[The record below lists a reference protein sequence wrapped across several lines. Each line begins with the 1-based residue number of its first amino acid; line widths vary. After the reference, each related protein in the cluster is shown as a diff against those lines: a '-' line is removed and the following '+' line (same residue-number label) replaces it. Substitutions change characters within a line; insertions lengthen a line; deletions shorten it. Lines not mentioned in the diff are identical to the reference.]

1 MYNQNNNNHLHK
13 QPVSNEKVTN
23 YNHASQPANGSPI
36 DIHQLFPAR
45 TEQEC
50 LAELRKHPRSYFA
63 YQNMSPEWKNRFL
76 GFMEGTKTLPLT
88 YDPFFKKLFN
98 PDIYPERLSSLISSI
113 IGTRVTVQCILS
125 NEDSMLPSTSLLL
138 LDILVQLEDGSIA
151 NVEIQKIPYAFPG
164 ERMSC
169 YSSDLMLRQY
179 TRVKSLK
186 GNAFTYKDLKTVYT
200 IVIYEKSPDAYLTDA
215 LSDIYLHHDR
225 TVFDTGI
232 ELKLLQ
238 EFYVVALDV
247 FKESKYAKD
256 INELNAWLSLL
267 TAQSVDDL
275 AALVSDYPWMEAIC
289 KDMSEYMYDPEEVIT
304 MFSEALRMLDEN
316 TVHYMI
322 DELQKER
329 DKAITALNEKEN
341 EMSSMISEKDAEI
354 ATVLSEKNA
363 MISTLS
369 EKDAE
374 IAAVLSEKNAM
385 LSEIAAL
392 KAQLAALNK

>member
-186 GNAFTYKDLKTVYT
+186 GSSFIYKDLKTVYT
-200 IVIYEKSPDAYLTDA
+200 IVMFENSPNECKETQAA
-215 LSDIYLHHDR
+215 DIYLHHGK

-247 FKESKYAKD
+247 FCESKYAKD

-329 DKAITALNEKEN
+329 DEAVAAL
-341 EMSSMISEKDAEI
+341 SEKDA
-354 ATVLSEKNA
+354 A
-363 MISTLS
+363 LS

>member
-1 MYNQNNNNHLHK
+1 MYNQNNNNHLNK

-36 DIHQLFPAR
+36 DIHQLFPSR

-113 IGTRVTVQCILS
+113 IGTKVTVQCILS

-186 GNAFTYKDLKTVYT
+186 GSSFIYKNLKTVYT
-200 IVIYEKSPDAYLTDA
+200 IVMFENSPNECKETQSA
-215 LSDIYLHHDR
+215 DIYLHHGK

-247 FKESKYAKD
+247 FCESKYAKD

-267 TAQSVDDL
+267 TAQSIDDL
-275 AALVSDYPWMEAIC
+275 AALVSDYPWMGAIC

-329 DKAITALNEKEN
+329 DEAVAAL
-341 EMSSMISEKDAEI
+341 SEKDA
-354 ATVLSEKNA
+354 A
-363 MISTLS
+363 LS

-385 LSEIAAL
+385 ISEIAAL

>member
-113 IGTRVTVQCILS
+113 IGTKVTVQCILS

-200 IVIYEKSPDAYLTDA
+200 IVMFENSPNECKETQSA
-215 LSDIYLHHDR
+215 DIYLHHGK

-232 ELKLLQ
+232 KLNLLQ

-247 FKESKYAKD
+247 FRESKYAKD

-275 AALVSDYPWMEAIC
+275 AALVSDYPWMGAIC

-329 DKAITALNEKEN
+329 DEAVAAL
-341 EMSSMISEKDAEI
+341 SEKDA
-354 ATVLSEKNA
+354 A
-363 MISTLS
+363 LS

-385 LSEIAAL
+385 ISEIAAL

>member
-1 MYNQNNNNHLHK
+1 MYNQNNNNHLNK

-36 DIHQLFPAR
+36 NIHQLFPAR

-50 LAELRKHPRSYFA
+50 LAELRKHPRSFFA

-113 IGTRVTVQCILS
+113 IGTKVTVQCILS

-186 GNAFTYKDLKTVYT
+186 GSSFIYKNLKTVYT
-200 IVIYEKSPDAYLTDA
+200 IVMFENSPNECKETQV
-215 LSDIYLHHDR
+215 SDIYLHHGK

-232 ELKLLQ
+232 KLNLLQ

-247 FKESKYAKD
+247 FRESKYAKD

-329 DKAITALNEKEN
+329 DEAVAAL
-341 EMSSMISEKDAEI
+341 SEKDA
-354 ATVLSEKNA
+354 A
-363 MISTLS
+363 LS

>member
-1 MYNQNNNNHLHK
+1 MYNQNNNHHLNNQPISNGKITNH
-13 QPVSNEKVTN
+13 
-23 YNHASQPANGSPI
+23 NHASQPTNGSPI
-36 DIHQLFPAR
+36 NIHQLFPTR
-45 TEQEC
+45 TEKEC

-63 YQNMSPEWKNRFL
+63 YQNMTQEWKNRFL

-200 IVIYEKSPDAYLTDA
+200 IVMFENSPNECKETQSA
-215 LSDIYLHHDR
+215 DIYLHHGK

-232 ELKLLQ
+232 KLNLLQ
-238 EFYVVALDV
+238 EFYVVCRFV
-247 FKESKYAKD
+247 KH
-256 INELNAWLSLL
+256 
-267 TAQSVDDL
+267 
-275 AALVSDYPWMEAIC
+275 
-289 KDMSEYMYDPEEVIT
+289 
-304 MFSEALRMLDEN
+304 ML
-316 TVHYMI
+316 HRCQI
-322 DELQKER
+322 IL
-329 DKAITALNEKEN
+329 
-341 EMSSMISEKDAEI
+341 
-354 ATVLSEKNA
+354 
-363 MISTLS
+363 
-369 EKDAE
+369 
-374 IAAVLSEKNAM
+374 
-385 LSEIAAL
+385 
-392 KAQLAALNK
+392 

>member
-1 MYNQNNNNHLHK
+1 MYNKNNDNHLNK
-13 QPVSNEKVTN
+13 QSVSNEKNTTKLV
-23 YNHASQPANGSPI
+23 
-36 DIHQLFPAR
+36 DIHQLFPTR
-45 TEQEC
+45 TEKEC

-113 IGTRVTVQCILS
+113 IGTKVTVQCILS

-186 GNAFTYKDLKTVYT
+186 GNSFTYKDLKTVYT
-200 IVIYEKSPDAYLTDA
+200 IVIYEKSPDACLTDA
-215 LSDIYLHHDR
+215 LSDIYLHHGR

-267 TAQSVDDL
+267 TAQSVDNL

>member
-1 MYNQNNNNHLHK
+1 MYNQNNNNHLNK

-36 DIHQLFPAR
+36 NIHQLFPAR

-50 LAELRKHPRSYFA
+50 LAELRKHPRSFFA

-113 IGTRVTVQCILS
+113 IGTKVTVQCILS

-186 GNAFTYKDLKTVYT
+186 GSSFIYKNLKTVYT
-200 IVIYEKSPDAYLTDA
+200 IVMFENSPNECKETQSA
-215 LSDIYLHHDR
+215 DIYLHHGK

-247 FKESKYAKD
+247 FCESKYAKD

-289 KDMSEYMYDPEEVIT
+289 KDMSEYMYDHHV
-304 MFSEALRMLDEN
+304 FR
-316 TVHYMI
+316 
-322 DELQKER
+322 
-329 DKAITALNEKEN
+329 
-341 EMSSMISEKDAEI
+341 
-354 ATVLSEKNA
+354 
-363 MISTLS
+363 STS
-369 EKDAE
+369 N
-374 IAAVLSEKNAM
+374 VR
-385 LSEIAAL
+385 
-392 KAQLAALNK
+392 

>member
-1 MYNQNNNNHLHK
+1 MYNQNNNHHLNNQPISNGKITNH
-13 QPVSNEKVTN
+13 
-23 YNHASQPANGSPI
+23 NHASQPTNGSPI
-36 DIHQLFPAR
+36 NIHQLFPTR
-45 TEQEC
+45 TEKEC

-63 YQNMSPEWKNRFL
+63 YQNMTQEWKNRFL
-76 GFMEGTKTLPLT
+76 GFMEGKKTLPLT

-113 IGTRVTVQCILS
+113 IGTKVTVQCILS

-186 GNAFTYKDLKTVYT
+186 GSSFIYKDLKTVYT
-200 IVIYEKSPDAYLTDA
+200 IVMFENSPNECKETQSA
-215 LSDIYLHHDR
+215 DIYLHHGK

-232 ELKLLQ
+232 KLNLLQ

-247 FKESKYAKD
+247 FRESKYAKD

-329 DKAITALNEKEN
+329 DDAITALNEKEN
-341 EMSSMISEKDAEI
+341 EMTLVISEKDAEI

-363 MISTLS
+363 MIS
-369 EKDAE
+369 
-374 IAAVLSEKNAM
+374 
-385 LSEIAAL
+385 EIAAL

>member
-1 MYNQNNNNHLHK
+1 MYNQNNNNHLNK

-36 DIHQLFPAR
+36 NIHQLFPAR

-50 LAELRKHPRSYFA
+50 LAELRKHPRSFFA

-113 IGTRVTVQCILS
+113 IGTKVTVQCILS

-186 GNAFTYKDLKTVYT
+186 GSSFIYKNLKTVYT
-200 IVIYEKSPDAYLTDA
+200 IVMFENSPNECKETQSA
-215 LSDIYLHHDR
+215 DIYLHHGK

-247 FKESKYAKD
+247 FCESKYAKD

-267 TAQSVDDL
+267 TAQSIDDL
-275 AALVSDYPWMEAIC
+275 AALVSDYPWMGAIC

-329 DKAITALNEKEN
+329 DEAVAAL
-341 EMSSMISEKDAEI
+341 SEKDA
-354 ATVLSEKNA
+354 A
-363 MISTLS
+363 LS

>member
-1 MYNQNNNNHLHK
+1 MYNQNNNHHLNK
-13 QPVSNEKVTN
+13 QPISNEKITN
-23 YNHASQPANGSPI
+23 HNHASQPANGSPI
-36 DIHQLFPAR
+36 DIHQLFPSR

-113 IGTRVTVQCILS
+113 IGTKVTVQCILS

-186 GNAFTYKDLKTVYT
+186 GSSFIYKNLKTVYT
-200 IVIYEKSPDAYLTDA
+200 IVMFENSPNECKETQSA
-215 LSDIYLHHDR
+215 DIYLHHGK

-247 FKESKYAKD
+247 FCESKYAKD

-329 DKAITALNEKEN
+329 DEAVAAL
-341 EMSSMISEKDAEI
+341 SEKDA
-354 ATVLSEKNA
+354 A
-363 MISTLS
+363 LS

>member
-1 MYNQNNNNHLHK
+1 MYNQNNNNHLNK

-36 DIHQLFPAR
+36 NIHQLFPAR

-50 LAELRKHPRSYFA
+50 LAELRKHPRSFFA

-113 IGTRVTVQCILS
+113 IGTKVTVQCILS

-186 GNAFTYKDLKTVYT
+186 GSSFIYKNLKTVYT
-200 IVIYEKSPDAYLTDA
+200 IVMFENSPNECKETQSA
-215 LSDIYLHHDR
+215 DIYLHHGK

-232 ELKLLQ
+232 KLNLLQ

-247 FKESKYAKD
+247 FRESKYAKD

-275 AALVSDYPWMEAIC
+275 AALVSDYPWMGAIC

-329 DKAITALNEKEN
+329 DEAVAAL
-341 EMSSMISEKDAEI
+341 SEKDA
-354 ATVLSEKNA
+354 A
-363 MISTLS
+363 LS

>member
-113 IGTRVTVQCILS
+113 LS

-200 IVIYEKSPDAYLTDA
+200 IVIYEKSPNAYLTDA
-215 LSDIYLHHDR
+215 LSDIYLHHGR

-247 FKESKYAKD
+247 FCESKYAKD

-329 DKAITALNEKEN
+329 DEAVAAL
-341 EMSSMISEKDAEI
+341 SEKDA
-354 ATVLSEKNA
+354 A
-363 MISTLS
+363 LS

>member
-1 MYNQNNNNHLHK
+1 MLFITSKVFFTLFLLCFSCRQNRR
-13 QPVSNEKVTN
+13 
-23 YNHASQPANGSPI
+23 
-36 DIHQLFPAR
+36 QLFPSR
-45 TEQEC
+45 TEHEC
-50 LAELRKHPRSYFA
+50 LTELRKHPRSYFA
-63 YQNMSPEWKNRFL
+63 YQNMAQEWKNRFL
-76 GFMEGTKTLPLT
+76 GFMEGKKTLPLT

-113 IGTRVTVQCILS
+113 IGTKVTVQCILS

-151 NVEIQKIPYAFPG
+151 NVEIQKIPYTFPG

-179 TRVKSLK
+179 TRVKSSK
-186 GNAFTYKDLKTVYT
+186 GSSFTYKDLKTVYT
-200 IVIYEKSPDAYLTDA
+200 IVIYEKSPDACLTDA
-215 LSDIYLHHDR
+215 LSDIYLHHGR
-225 TVFDTGI
+225 IVFDTGI

>member
-1 MYNQNNNNHLHK
+1 MYNKNNDNHLNK
-13 QPVSNEKVTN
+13 QSVSNEKNTTKLV
-23 YNHASQPANGSPI
+23 
-36 DIHQLFPAR
+36 DIHQLFPTR
-45 TEQEC
+45 TEKEC

-113 IGTRVTVQCILS
+113 IGTKVTVQCILS

-138 LDILVQLEDGSIA
+138 LDILVQLEDDSIA

-200 IVIYEKSPDAYLTDA
+200 IVIYEKSPDACLTDA
-215 LSDIYLHHDR
+215 LSDIYLHHGR

-247 FKESKYAKD
+247 FCESKYAKD

>member
-1 MYNQNNNNHLHK
+1 MYNKNNDNHLNK
-13 QPVSNEKVTN
+13 QSVSNEKNTTKLV
-23 YNHASQPANGSPI
+23 
-36 DIHQLFPAR
+36 DIHQLFPTR
-45 TEQEC
+45 TEKEC

-98 PDIYPERLSSLISSI
+98 PDIYPGRLSSLISSI
-113 IGTRVTVQCILS
+113 IGTKVTVQCILS

-186 GNAFTYKDLKTVYT
+186 GSSFIYKDLKTVYT
-200 IVIYEKSPDAYLTDA
+200 IVIYEKSPDACLTDA
-215 LSDIYLHHDR
+215 LSDIYLHHGR

-369 EKDAE
+369 EKDVE

>member
-1 MYNQNNNNHLHK
+1 MYNKNNDNHLNK
-13 QPVSNEKVTN
+13 QSVSNEKNTTKLV
-23 YNHASQPANGSPI
+23 
-36 DIHQLFPAR
+36 DIHQLFPTR
-45 TEQEC
+45 TEKEC

-113 IGTRVTVQCILS
+113 IGTKVTVQCILS

-186 GNAFTYKDLKTVYT
+186 GSSFTYKDLKTVYT
-200 IVIYEKSPDAYLTDA
+200 IVIYEKSPDACLTDA
-215 LSDIYLHHDR
+215 LSDIYLHHGR

-232 ELKLLQ
+232 ELHLLQ

>member
-1 MYNQNNNNHLHK
+1 MYNQNNNHHLNNQPISNGKITNH
-13 QPVSNEKVTN
+13 
-23 YNHASQPANGSPI
+23 NHASQPTNGSPI
-36 DIHQLFPAR
+36 NIHQLFPTR
-45 TEQEC
+45 TEKEC

-63 YQNMSPEWKNRFL
+63 YQNMTQEWKNHFL
-76 GFMEGTKTLPLT
+76 GFMEGKKTLPLT

-113 IGTRVTVQCILS
+113 IGTKVTVQCILS

-200 IVIYEKSPDAYLTDA
+200 IVMFENSPNECKETQSA
-215 LSDIYLHHDR
+215 DIYLHHGK

-232 ELKLLQ
+232 KLNLLQ

-247 FKESKYAKD
+247 FRESKYAKD

-289 KDMSEYMYDPEEVIT
+289 KDMSEYMYDPKEVVT

-329 DKAITALNEKEN
+329 DDAITALNEKEN
-341 EMSSMISEKDAEI
+341 EMTLVISEKDAEI

-363 MISTLS
+363 MIS
-369 EKDAE
+369 
-374 IAAVLSEKNAM
+374 
-385 LSEIAAL
+385 EIAAL

>member
-1 MYNQNNNNHLHK
+1 MYNQNNNHHLNN
-13 QPVSNEKVTN
+13 QPISNEKITN
-23 YNHASQPANGSPI
+23 HNHASQPANGSPI
-36 DIHQLFPAR
+36 DIHQLFPSR

-113 IGTRVTVQCILS
+113 IGTKVTVQCILS

-179 TRVKSLK
+179 TRGKSLK
-186 GNAFTYKDLKTVYT
+186 GSSFIYKNLKTVYT
-200 IVIYEKSPDAYLTDA
+200 IVMFENSPNECKETQSA
-215 LSDIYLHHDR
+215 DIYLHHGK

-247 FKESKYAKD
+247 FCESKYAKD

-329 DKAITALNEKEN
+329 DEAVAAL
-341 EMSSMISEKDAEI
+341 SEKDA
-354 ATVLSEKNA
+354 A
-363 MISTLS
+363 LS

>member
-1 MYNQNNNNHLHK
+1 MYNKNNDNHLNK
-13 QPVSNEKVTN
+13 QSVSNEKNTTKLV
-23 YNHASQPANGSPI
+23 
-36 DIHQLFPAR
+36 DIHQLFPTR
-45 TEQEC
+45 TEKEC

-113 IGTRVTVQCILS
+113 IGTKVTVQCILS

-186 GNAFTYKDLKTVYT
+186 GSSFIYKDLKTVYT
-200 IVIYEKSPDAYLTDA
+200 IVMFENSPNECKETQAA
-215 LSDIYLHHDR
+215 DIYLHHGK

-329 DKAITALNEKEN
+329 DEAVTALNEKEN
-341 EMSSMISEKDAEI
+341 EMTLLISEKDAEI

-374 IAAVLSEKNAM
+374 IAA
-385 LSEIAAL
+385 L

>member
-36 DIHQLFPAR
+36 NIHQLFPAR

-50 LAELRKHPRSYFA
+50 LAELRKHPRSFFA

-113 IGTRVTVQCILS
+113 IGTKVTVQCILS

-186 GNAFTYKDLKTVYT
+186 GSSFIYKNLKTVYT
-200 IVIYEKSPDAYLTDA
+200 IVMFENSPNECKETQSA
-215 LSDIYLHHDR
+215 DIYLHHGK

-232 ELKLLQ
+232 KLNLLQ

-247 FKESKYAKD
+247 FRESKYAKD

-329 DKAITALNEKEN
+329 DEAVAAL
-341 EMSSMISEKDAEI
+341 SEKDA
-354 ATVLSEKNA
+354 A
-363 MISTLS
+363 LS